1 MTNSDAGSQLN
12 AVEIEA
18 KVERV
23 IQYVTQGSAITA
35 SAKSLDEPQYGELG
49 IVLSKLVF
57 LKFLQSHS
65 RISL

>member
-1 MTNSDAGSQLN
+1 MTNSEAGSLFN

-18 KVERV
+18 TVERV
-23 IQYVTQGSAITA
+23 IQYVTQGSQVTE
-35 SAKSLDEPQYGELG
+35 SAKSSDDPKYGELG